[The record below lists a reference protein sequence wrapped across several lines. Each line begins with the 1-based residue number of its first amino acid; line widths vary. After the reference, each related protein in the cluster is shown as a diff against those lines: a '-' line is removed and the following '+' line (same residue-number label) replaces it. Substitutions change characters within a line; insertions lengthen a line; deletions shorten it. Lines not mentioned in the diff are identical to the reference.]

1 MSASSST
8 FIPGLPVVTWGNNSC
23 FLVQT
28 GHTTAFCI
36 DFVRSGLTFDT
47 VAADLLEMYPDAA
60 IATESSGCWI
70 VTQPVV
76 LDDLTNSL
84 LIGERPE
91 HLVVRVRLEGDR
103 FRYVATLSPFKALNA
118 AGSYS
123 LLFTGLDAPARIDA
137 LRWVSRLELPADSFA
152 SDGVAG
158 ALVDSTDLLFSVGT
172 SRRFVKVLF
181 AGGITF
187 LLPFW
192 ALIFDL
198 PAWMIIGSLVAG
210 IGVCAKI
217 TATGRLFAPRM
228 SPVRRRRVVHIV
240 ITVFFTLSSLDIIIG
255 EKYGERFAVYNLVL
269 TVFLLADWVRRFR
282 HMPTRE
288 NPGALKIKAM

>member
-8 FIPGLPVVTWGNNSC
+8 FIPGLPVITWGNNSC

-36 DFVRSGLTFDT
+36 DVVRSGLTDDT
-47 VAADLLEMYPDAA
+47 VAAYLLEMYPDAT
-60 IATESSGCWI
+60 IATESSGCWA

-76 LDDLTNSL
+76 LDDVTNSL

-91 HLVVRVRLEGDR
+91 QLVVCVRLEGER

-118 AGSYS
+118 AGTYS
-123 LLFTGLDAPARIDA
+123 LLFAGLDAPARIDA

-152 SDGVAG
+152 SEGVVG
-158 ALVDSTDLLFSVGT
+158 SLVDSSDLLFSVG
-172 SRRFVKVLF
+172 SSHRFVKVLF

-198 PAWMIIGSLVAG
+198 PAWIIIGTLVAG
-210 IGVCAKI
+210 LGVCTKI
-217 TATGRLFAPRM
+217 AATGRLFAPRM
-228 SPVRRRRVVHIV
+228 SPVRRRHIIHIAV
-240 ITVFFTLSSLDIIIG
+240 TVFFTLSSIDIIVG
-255 EKYGERFAVYNLVL
+255 EKFGERFAIYNLVL
-269 TVFLLADWVRRFR
+269 TAFLLADWVRRFR
-282 HMPTRE
+282 NRST
-288 NPGALKIKAM
+288 K